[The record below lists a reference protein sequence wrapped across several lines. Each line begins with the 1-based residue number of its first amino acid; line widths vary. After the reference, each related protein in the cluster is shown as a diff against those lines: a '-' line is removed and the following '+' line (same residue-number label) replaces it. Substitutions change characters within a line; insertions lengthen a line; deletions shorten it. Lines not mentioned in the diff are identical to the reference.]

1 MIEESIAYQKSLFLC
16 FVDLKKAF
24 DRVQIDDVVD
34 ILWTPVNYINVIK
47 ELNRDNKTRIKTT
60 QGFTEQVL
68 ILTGIRQGDNMSPIL
83 FKLWEK

>member
-68 ILTGIRQGDNMSPIL
+68 ILTGIRQGDNMSQSCSNYG
-83 FKLWEK
+83 